1 MARKCKEDAEKTRQ
15 AVLESA
21 LDVFSEKGYAKA
33 TFDEI
38 AARAGFTKGA
48 VYWYFRNKADLIAAL
63 ILEYMQRKYSAIFPN
78 FPKGNSLENLLE
90 YFVLWA
96 DEGRKDLRF
105 ARFNRFVMCQ
115 MEWSE
120 AVIDRVDKAMI
131 SARKFHLEK
140 VNQVLVELKQRGE
153 LKEGLEIDMLQHLI
167 LSTYY
172 GIMFSSLSKR
182 TDFDMV
188 EMIRTGLGLLFDS
201 IRNKKGIQE

>member
-48 VYWYFRNKADLIAAL
+48 VYWYFRNKADLVAAL
-63 ILEYMQRKYSAIFPN
+63 IIEYVGRKREELMPN
-78 FPKGNSLENLLE
+78 VPEGNTLENLLE

-96 DEGRKDLRF
+96 DAGEKDLRF
-105 ARFNRFVMCQ
+105 SRFNRFIMCQ

-120 AVIDRVDKAMI
+120 AVIDRVDRAL
-131 SARKFHLEK
+131 ALT
-140 VNQVLVELKQRGE
+140 NQVLVELKAKNE
-153 LKEGLEIDMLQHLI
+153 LRDDLDINMIQHI
-167 LSTYY
+167 IVATYMGIVFST
-172 GIMFSSLSKR
+172 LSKR
-182 TDFDMV
+182 ADYNVADMV
-188 EMIRTGLGLLFDS
+188 RAGLGLLFES
-201 IRNKKGIQE
+201 IKRK

>member
-1 MARKCKEDAEKTRQ
+1 MVRKCKEDAEKTRQ

-48 VYWYFRNKADLIAAL
+48 VYWYFRNKADLVAAL
-63 ILEYMQRKYSAIFPN
+63 IIEYTGRKRDELMPN
-78 FPKGNSLENLLE
+78 VPQGNTLDDLLT

-96 DEGRKDLRF
+96 EACEKDLRF
-105 ARFNRFVMCQ
+105 SRFTRFMLCQ

-120 AVIDRVDKAMI
+120 AVLERVDKAL
-131 SARKFHLEK
+131 ALTKNYHLEK
-140 VNQVLVELKQRGE
+140 VNQVLVDLKTKGE
-153 LKEGLEIDMLQHLI
+153 LREGIDVEMLAHII

-172 GIMFSSLSKR
+172 GIVFSCLSR
-182 TDFDMV
+182 RFAYDITSMV
-188 EMIRTGLGLLFDS
+188 RTGLGLLFEGLK
-201 IRNKKGIQE
+201 RKQ